1 MPAGAVVRAR
11 IEETVKDEATA
22 VLAQFGLT
30 VSESIRVML
39 TLIAR
44 DKALP
49 FDLRIP
55 NAQTVAAVEE
65 ADEIRKSRKA
75 RFSNAEEVMNALDA
89 SE

>member
-11 IEETVKDEATA
+11 VEENVKDEATA

-55 NAQTVAAVEE
+55 NAQTVAAMEE
-65 ADEIRKSRKA
+65 ADEIRKSRKS

>member
-11 IEETVKDEATA
+11 VEESVKDEATA

-30 VSESIRVML
+30 VSDVVRMTLTRV
-39 TLIAR
+39 AK

-55 NAQTVAAVEE
+55 NERTVTAMEE

-75 RFSNAEEVMNALDA
+75 RFSNAEELVNALDA
-89 SE
+89 GK

>member
-11 IEETVKDEATA
+11 VEETVKDEAPA

-39 TLIAR
+39 TMIAR

-55 NAQTVAAVEE
+55 NAQTVAAMEE
-65 ADEIRKSRKA
+65 ADEIRKSRKS

>member
-11 IEETVKDEATA
+11 VEETVKDEATA

>member
-11 IEETVKDEATA
+11 VEENVKDEATA

-39 TLIAR
+39 TMIAR

-55 NAQTVAAVEE
+55 NAQTVAAMEE
-65 ADEIRKSRKA
+65 ADEIRKSRKS

>member
-11 IEETVKDEATA
+11 VEETVKDEATA

-39 TLIAR
+39 TMIAR